1 LFYKENVRFR
11 GKYKVSIK
19 QAVRETGKV
28 PGVGRTLRGIT
39 DVGLRIE
46 KKNRIIYGYET
57 KQQKMLILVKT
68 LSIIY

>member
-1 LFYKENVRFR
+1 LFYKENVRFK

-28 PGVGRTLRGIT
+28 PGVTLLEGIT
-39 DVGLRIE
+39 DVGLR
-46 KKNRIIYGYET
+46 KNRIGLFMAT
-57 KQQKMLILVKT
+57 KQNNKMLRSIKT